1 LEKLEMKK
9 TLVAMAALASVA
21 AFAQTTVTLSGNMD
35 VAGSNYGGTMY
46 GNKGTTFT
54 TGYGTSSTSVINL
67 IATEDL
73 GAGYSVTAKYGI
85 DPRTLTNDGYAVT
98 NNTRMDLTGA
108 TTANQSTIAT
118 GLGRD
123 EAFIGIAGAFGDVK
137 LGAPNALSLDVHGLS
152 SPLGTGIGSG
162 YSLVGQ
168 STTMWQAVAQTRYD
182 RSIRYNSPA
191 INGITGSVVYA
202 PGNDEAAVLNAD
214 SVSYAARA
222 TPNNRTM
229 TELGLRYANG
239 PLNIGFVNVSRTAQ
253 TNATGWIAMAA
264 STSGLTSTFGYV
276 ATKTNSIGVNYS
288 LGSTTLY
295 YGWANGDSIASTTTQ
310 TKAQGSRL
318 AVKQSLGSMDLIAQ
332 FNTVKSTTSA
342 GAATTAKVS
351 GIRLD
356 NNLSKTAKVYLG
368 YEYADSGSAA
378 STSSTTKGTRT
389 TTSIGIQKS
398 F

>member
-1 LEKLEMKK
+1 MKK
-9 TLVAMAALASVA
+9 SLVALAALASVS

-35 VAGSNYGGTMY
+35 VAGANYGGTMY
-46 GNKGTTFT
+46 GNKGSTFT
-54 TGYGTSSTSVINL
+54 TGYGTSSTSVINF

-73 GAGYSVTAKYGI
+73 GAGLSVTAKYGI
-85 DPRTLTNDGYAVT
+85 DPRTLTNDGLGVT
-98 NNTRMDLTGA
+98 NNPRLDAAGA
-108 TTANQSTIAT
+108 TTVNAQSTIAT
-118 GLGRD
+118 GLARD
-123 EAFIGIAGAFGDVK
+123 EAFIGITGGFGSVK
-137 LGAPNALSLDVHGLS
+137 LGAPNALGLDVHSIS

-168 STTMWQAVAQTRYD
+168 STSMWQAVVQTRYD
-182 RSIRYNSPA
+182 RSVRYDAPTMSGVTA
-191 INGITGSVVYA
+191 SVVYA
-202 PGNDEAAVLNAD
+202 PGGDEAAVQNAS

-239 PLNIGFVNVSRTAQ
+239 PLNVGFVNVSRTAQ
-253 TNATGWIAMAA
+253 TNPTGWLAMAA

-276 ATKTNSIGVNYS
+276 ATKTNSLAVSYN
-288 LGSTTLY
+288 LGATTLY
-295 YGWANGDSIASTTTQ
+295 YGYANGDSLASTTSQ

-318 AVKQSLGSMDLIAQ
+318 AVKQNFGSMDLTGQ

-378 STSSTTKGTRT
+378 SSDSTTKGTRT
-389 TTSIGIQKS
+389 TTSIGLQKS